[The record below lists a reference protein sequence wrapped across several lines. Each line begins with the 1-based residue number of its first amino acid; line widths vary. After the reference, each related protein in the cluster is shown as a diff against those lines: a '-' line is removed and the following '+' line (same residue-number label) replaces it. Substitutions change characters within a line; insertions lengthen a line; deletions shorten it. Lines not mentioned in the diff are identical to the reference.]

1 MADFWFS
8 IFDFKLFCASLALVS
23 HFPLISPYNPTHL
36 MLSAPIPKNE
46 QERLKS
52 LKKMGILDMAPE
64 PRFDRFTKQ
73 ATELLHMPISTIS
86 IIDSDREWYK
96 SCHGM
101 KEREGK
107 RDVSFCGHAML
118 QHEIFIVENTL
129 NDECLKDNL
138 MVTGPPHI
146 RFYAGV
152 SLHNAEGFPV
162 GVLCVKDVV
171 PRRFTMSDQTVLI
184 DLAAKVEKELLLP
197 ANRNYIKN

>member
-1 MADFWFS
+1 
-8 IFDFKLFCASLALVS
+8 
-23 HFPLISPYNPTHL
+23 
-36 MLSAPIPKNE
+36 
-46 QERLKS
+46 
-52 LKKMGILDMAPE
+52 MGILDTTPE

-129 NDECLKDNL
+129 NDERFKDNP
-138 MVTGPPHI
+138 MVTGPSHI